1 MKYTQLYSI
10 TPGKRPDPAVVETG
24 EIWINIPDGVIG
36 TKDAEN
42 NIVQL
47 ATNGDYIS
55 KSGAV
60 EGITSG
66 PLAEVVESNAITV
79 DDDSTIAIRHTLT
92 AAGATINCA
101 KTTSDKAVKLT
112 LVKPEGVTCNIT
124 WQGVDSW
131 LSTADTPQFGESA
144 EAQELCVA
152 IFSSP
157 TYVAVNT
164 VYNTENPTEV
174 SDASSLQWGQLYGD
188 IAEQT
193 DLIDALAAKADASAL
208 EALKTEVSESVNAS
222 IETLEQK
229 VASLT
234 SAAATKADPQFTGT
248 ATLNGK
254 NIATADQIPDV
265 SHFVEDTVY
274 EADKATFLT
283 KSEASTTYATPTS
296 VSQAISSLNIS
307 QYATTTALE
316 SAVAT
321 KANLSG
327 AAFTG
332 AVTVQTPTESNNPA
346 TKAYVDAAVSSV
358 YKYKGSVVNQA
369 ALPSS
374 NQVTGD
380 VYNVED
386 TGDNY
391 AWDGSKWDKLAG
403 TVDLSA
409 YLTIANASQTYL
421 TKADAST
428 TYATVTSL
436 NEAVSNAQATYQVK
450 GDYATNTALA
460 AKADASALTNYLTL
474 AGGTLTGNLTAPKFI
489 GALQGNADTASALAT
504 ARTISISGD
513 ATGSATFNGSANA
526 DIALTVNHAAAADS
540 ATTASACTG
549 NSATATKATQD
560 ANGNVIDTT
569 YATVAALNALI
580 SRVSALETNTA
591 AIQHTGEN
599 NTTISGTL
607 TIA

>member
-10 TPGKRPDPAVVETG
+10 TPGTRPEPTAVETG

-36 TKDAEN
+36 TKDAED
-42 NIVQL
+42 NIVEL
-47 ATNGDYIS
+47 ATNGDYIP

-66 PLAEVVESNAITV
+66 PLAEVAESNSITV
-79 DDDSTIAIRHTLT
+79 NDDSVIAIRHTLT

-112 LVKPEGVTCNIT
+112 LIKPAGVTCTVT
-124 WQGVDSW
+124 WQGVDGW
-131 LSTADTPQFGESA
+131 LSTVDAPQFGESE

-157 TYVAVNT
+157 TYTAVNT

-174 SDASSLQWGQLYGD
+174 DSSQVQWGQLYGD

-193 DLIDALAAKADASAL
+193 DLVDALAAKADASAL
-208 EALKTEVSESVNAS
+208 EAL
-222 IETLEQK
+222 EQE

-234 SAAATKADPQFTGT
+234 NTAATKANPQFTGT

-254 NIATADQIPDV
+254 NVATTDQIPDV
-265 SHFVEDTVY
+265 SHFVEDTAY

-283 KSEASTTYATPTS
+283 KSEASTTYATPAS
-296 VSQAISSLNIS
+296 VSQAISGLNIS
-307 QYATTTALE
+307 QYATTDALE
-316 SAVAT
+316 SAVQDMSEHVAK
-321 KANLSG
+321 KANLAG
-327 AAFTG
+327 ADFTG

-346 TKAYVDAAVSSV
+346 TKAYVDSAVASV
-358 YKYKGSVVNQA
+358 YKYKGSVANQA

-374 NQVTGD
+374 NQATGD

-386 TGDNY
+386 TGDNF

-409 YLTIANASQTYL
+409 YLTTANANQTYLTIANAST
-421 TKADAST
+421 
-428 TYATVTSL
+428 
-436 NEAVSNAQATYQVK
+436 TYQVK

-460 AKADASALTNYLTL
+460 AKADASALANYLTL
-474 AGGTLTGNLTAPKFI
+474 AGGTLTGSLTAPTFI
-489 GALQGNADTASALAT
+489 GALQGNASTASALAT

-513 ATGSATFNGSANA
+513 ASGSVTFNGAANA
-526 DIALTVNHAAAADS
+526 DIALTVSHAAAADS

-560 ANGNVIDTT
+560 ANGNVINTT
-569 YATVAALNALI
+569 YATITALNKLI
-580 SRVSALETNTA
+580 ARVTALETSAIKNT
-591 AIQHTGEN
+591 GD
-599 NTTISGTL
+599 NTITGTL

>member
-10 TPGKRPDPAVVETG
+10 TPGTRPEPTAVETG

-36 TKDAEN
+36 TKDAED
-42 NIVQL
+42 NIVEL
-47 ATNGDYIS
+47 ATNGDYIP

-66 PLAEVVESNAITV
+66 PLAEVAESNSIIV
-79 DDDSTIAIRHTLT
+79 NDDSVIAIRHTLT

-112 LVKPEGVTCNIT
+112 LVKPEGITCSIT
-124 WQGVDSW
+124 WQGVDGW
-131 LSTADTPQFGESA
+131 LSTADAPQFGEST

-157 TYVAVNT
+157 SYVAVNT

-193 DLIDALAAKADASAL
+193 DLVDALAAKADASAL
-208 EALKTEVSESVNAS
+208 EAL
-222 IETLEQK
+222 EQE

-234 SAAATKADPQFTGT
+234 NTVATKANPQFTGT

-254 NIATADQIPDV
+254 NVATTDQIPDV
-265 SHFVEDTVY
+265 SHFVEDTAY
-274 EADKATFLT
+274 ESDKATFLT
-283 KSEASTTYATPTS
+283 KSEASTTYATPAS
-296 VSQAISSLNIS
+296 VSQAISGLNIS
-307 QYATTTALE
+307 QYATTDALE
-316 SAVAT
+316 SAVQDMSEHVAK
-321 KANLSG
+321 KANLAG
-327 AAFTG
+327 ADFTG
-332 AVTVQTPTESNNPA
+332 AITVQTPTESNNPA
-346 TKAYVDAAVSSV
+346 TKAYVDSAIASV
-358 YKYKGSVVNQA
+358 YKYKGSVANQA

-386 TGDNY
+386 TGDNF

-409 YLTIANASQTYL
+409 YLTTANAST
-421 TKADAST
+421 
-428 TYATVTSL
+428 
-436 NEAVSNAQATYQVK
+436 TYQVK

-460 AKADASALTNYLTL
+460 AKADASALANYLTL
-474 AGGTLTGNLTAPKFI
+474 AGGTLTGNLTAPTFI
-489 GALQGNADTASALAT
+489 GALQGNASTASALAT

-513 ATGSATFNGSANA
+513 ASGSTTFNGSADA
-526 DIALTVNHAAAADS
+526 AITLTVSHAAAADS
-540 ATTASACTG
+540 ATTAATCTG
-549 NSATATKATQD
+549 NAATATKATQD
-560 ANGNVIDTT
+560 ANGNVINTT
-569 YATVAALNALI
+569 YATVTALNELI
-580 SRVSALETNTA
+580 ARVTALETST
-591 AIQHTGEN
+591 IKSTGN
-599 NTTISGTL
+599 NTITGTL
-607 TIA
+607 TIT

>member
-10 TPGKRPDPAVVETG
+10 TPGKRPDPTVVETG

-66 PLAEVVESNAITV
+66 PLAEVVESNAITI
-79 DDDSTIAIRHTLT
+79 DDDSTIAIRYTLT

-193 DLIDALAAKADASAL
+193 DLIDALTAKADASAL

-234 SAAATKADPQFTGT
+234 STAATKADPQFTGT

-265 SHFVEDTVY
+265 SHFVEDTAY

-283 KSEASTTYATPTS
+283 KNEASTTYATSNS
-296 VSQAISSLNIS
+296 VSQAITNLNIS
-307 QYATTTALE
+307 QYATTAALE
-316 SAVAT
+316 SAVAV

-327 AAFTG
+327 ADFTG
-332 AVTVQTPTESNNPA
+332 AVTVQTPTENNNPA
-346 TKAYVDAAVSSV
+346 TKAYVDSAVASV
-358 YKYKGSVVNQA
+358 YKYKGSVANQA

-409 YLTIANASQTYL
+409 YLTTANASQTYL

-428 TYATVTSL
+428 TYAT
-436 NEAVSNAQATYQVK
+436 
-450 GDYATNTALA
+450 NTALT
-460 AKADASALTNYLTL
+460 AKADASALANYLTL
-474 AGGTLTGNLTAPKFI
+474 AGGTLTGNLTAPTFI
-489 GALQGNADTASALAT
+489 GALQGNASTASTLAT

-513 ATGSATFNGSANA
+513 ASGSAAFNGSADA
-526 DIALTVNHAAAADS
+526 TITLTVSHATAADS

-580 SRVSALETNTA
+580 SRVAALEANTA

-599 NTTISGTL
+599 STTITGTL

>member
-10 TPGKRPDPAVVETG
+10 TPGTRPEPTAVETG

-36 TKDAEN
+36 TKDAED
-42 NIVQL
+42 NIVEL
-47 ATNGDYIS
+47 ATNGDYIP

-60 EGITSG
+60 EGITSS
-66 PLAEVVESNAITV
+66 PLAEVAESNSITI
-79 DDDSTIAIRHTLT
+79 DDDAAIAIRYTLT
-92 AAGATINCA
+92 ATGATINCL

-112 LVKPEGVTCNIT
+112 LVKPAGVTCAVT
-124 WQGVDSW
+124 WQGVDGW
-131 LSTADTPQFGESA
+131 LSTVDAPQFGESE

-157 TYVAVNT
+157 TYTAVNT

-174 SDASSLQWGQLYGD
+174 DSSQVQWGQLYGD

-193 DLIDALAAKADASAL
+193 DLVDALAAKADASAL
-208 EALKTEVSESVNAS
+208 EALEQEV
-222 IETLEQK
+222 T
-229 VASLT
+229 SLT
-234 SAAATKADPQFTGT
+234 NTAATKANPQFTGT

-254 NIATADQIPDV
+254 NVATTDQIPDV
-265 SHFVEDTVY
+265 SHFVEDTAY

-283 KSEASTTYATPTS
+283 KSEASTTYATPAS
-296 VSQAISSLNIS
+296 VSQAISGLNIS
-307 QYATTTALE
+307 QYATIDALE
-316 SAVAT
+316 SAVQDMSKHVAK
-321 KANLSG
+321 KANLAG
-327 AAFTG
+327 ADFTG
-332 AVTVQTPTESNNPA
+332 AITVQTPTESNNPA
-346 TKAYVDAAVSSV
+346 TKAYVDSAVASV
-358 YKYKGSVVNQA
+358 YKYKGSVANQA

-386 TGDNY
+386 TGDNF

-409 YLTIANASQTYL
+409 YLTTANASQTYL
-421 TKADAST
+421 TKANAST
-428 TYATVTSL
+428 
-436 NEAVSNAQATYQVK
+436 TYQVK

-460 AKADASALTNYLTL
+460 AKADASALANYLTL
-474 AGGTLTGNLTAPKFI
+474 AGGTLTGSLTAPTFI
-489 GALQGNADTASALAT
+489 GALQGNASTASALAT

-513 ATGSATFNGSANA
+513 ASGSVTFNGSANA
-526 DIALTVNHAAAADS
+526 DIALTVSHAAAADS

-560 ANGNVIDTT
+560 ANGNVINTT

-580 SRVSALETNTA
+580 SRVSALEANTA